1 MTISMAKFTLSL
13 EEDYPYFIIGI
24 SSSTP
29 DYRLCWSLN
38 KTLDISL
45 KREESIDIHS
55 KKGDIAAHNVFEFTN
70 EEFNTKYRLIEN
82 KKGSS
87 RFLSEAHQ
95 ADYLLIIDES
105 ERIELSE
112 LLNEIK
118 KIAQVILAFSI
129 DIDSLKHKQN
139 LMLTA

>member
-1 MTISMAKFTLSL
+1 MAKFTLSL

-29 DYRLCWSLN
+29 NYRLCWSLN
-38 KTLDISL
+38 KALDISL
-45 KREESIDIHS
+45 KREKSIDIHS
-55 KKGDIAAHNVFEFTN
+55 KNGDVAMHNVFEFTH
-70 EEFNTKYRLIEN
+70 EDLNTKYRLIEN
-82 KKGSS
+82 KRGSS
-87 RFLSEAHQ
+87 RFLSEVQQ

-105 ERIELSE
+105 EKIEVIE

-118 KIAQVILAFSI
+118 KISQVILAFSI
-129 DIDSLKHKQN
+129 DIDSLKQKQN

>member
-38 KTLDISL
+38 KALDISL
-45 KREESIDIHS
+45 KREKSIDIHS
-55 KKGDIAAHNVFEFTN
+55 KNGDVAGHNVFEFTD
-70 EEFNTKYRLIEN
+70 EVLNTKYRLIEN

-87 RFLSEAHQ
+87 RFLSEAQQ
-95 ADYLLIIDES
+95 ADYLLIIDNS
-105 ERIELSE
+105 DKIEISE

-118 KIAQVILAFSI
+118 KITQVILAFSI
-129 DIDSLKHKQN
+129 DIDSLKQKQN

>member
-1 MTISMAKFTLSL
+1 MTISMAKFILSL

-29 DYRLCWSLN
+29 NYRLCWSLN
-38 KTLDISL
+38 KALNISL
-45 KREESIDIHS
+45 KREKPIDIHS
-55 KKGDIAAHNVFEFTN
+55 KSGDVAIHAVFEFTD
-70 EEFNTKYRLIEN
+70 EELNAKYRLIEN

-87 RFLSEAHQ
+87 RFLPESHQ

-105 ERIELSE
+105 DKIEIPNLLS
-112 LLNEIK
+112 EIK
-118 KIAQVILAFSI
+118 KITQVILAFSI
-129 DIDSLKHKQN
+129 DIDSLKQKQN

>member
-45 KREESIDIHS
+45 KRDKSIDIHS
-55 KKGDIAAHNVFEFTN
+55 KNGDVTAHSVFEYTD
-70 EEFNTKYRLIEN
+70 EVLNTKYRLIEN

-87 RFLSEAHQ
+87 RFLSEANQ
-95 ADYLLIIDES
+95 ADYLLIIDDS
-105 ERIELSE
+105 DKIQISD

-129 DIDSLKHKQN
+129 DIDSLKQKQN